1 MTSKRKVRIS
11 AEVDTE
17 LQKQLE
23 AFRRKF
29 GRDPGPND
37 PVFFDPD
44 ADTPQPIS
52 EEVLHRETPK
62 ALRLAGTPPQF
73 IHAYAKTG
81 YLLTAKTIKT
91 VPPEARAEW
100 DAAIDEYFAMED
112 AASEEKH

>member
-1 MTSKRKVRIS
+1 MTSERKVRMS
-11 AEVDTE
+11 AEVNAE

-37 PVFFDPD
+37 PVFFDPE
-44 ADTPQPIS
+44 ADTPKPIS
-52 EEVLHRETPK
+52 AEVLHRETLK
-62 ALRLAGTPPQF
+62 ALRMAGTPPQF

-81 YLLTAKTIKT
+81 YLLTVRNVNS

-100 DAAIDEYFAMED
+100 DAAIDEYFALED
-112 AASEEKH
+112 AASGEKH